1 MRPAA
6 DGGGRGLMAAGW
18 RLVGAGAG
26 VVVAAYA
33 RWGGWLFLLF
43 LGGLLAYGGGFAGYL
58 LSKFDLLNLLRD
70 VNVDDSF
77 YYFQIAWNMAQG
89 KFSTFDGGI
98 TQTNGY
104 HPLWLLLITPFYW
117 FFDKETALFG
127 IKAFE
132 ITLIAGGVAL
142 VAAAAYL
149 ARLPW
154 LLLFAVLPALYSL
167 RTIYLG
173 TEAAAALLLL
183 GLLFLGVVLF
193 IRNPGRWKWPLAA
206 LLFALPWARLEYI
219 AVSLAVAAVLLLI
232 EWSRPGGGTA
242 TERPHLTGRGVL
254 LRRLAGLYAVVPLL
268 GAAAGLLVYFAYNLL
283 VFGTYAPVSGQVKQA
298 WSQQEWGYEGGYSLV
313 GNFREITQIPIF
325 DWELLVA
332 LEVGAYL
339 LLVWWLAR
347 RSIKGRNGD
356 GGGDNAYGGE
366 SGWLLL
372 AFLVGAFGLAAGH
385 LGKFAQTV
393 LTTHP
398 LHSSYDWYFIPAYLM
413 MALIIPLR
421 VYVAIYLIRRLA
433 GGRWPRAARVLSVAA
448 ALAGL
453 GWLAATTDFGEPFE
467 FVDWRSETTAAH
479 TNWGPWEL
487 GALAGT
493 LLLNRALPDGSVIGS
508 WDAGTLGY
516 FSRFPVVNLDGLV
529 NSYDYLQTARSDLSR
544 YTYSSIEGHP
554 LRQEFGLTHFANIM
568 IDDIQHSLLEVSMP
582 NLHKNRLFFFRVG
595 AGESALGDVAGT
607 LWRRMEPHFDW
618 QADGVGLMVDGRLA
632 QAVARDC
639 APDALFVWRYTHPE
653 QGRIEQPGAGAR
665 RTAAGLCTDMVVLPH
680 AAALYEPGSDAALGI
695 QVELLPANEYL
706 ARLAESH
713 YPLIS
718 SEFEVYLSH
727 NTLIYAKAEC
737 TDKILNGWLFVH
749 SHLLNP
755 DTSIARTS
763 GDGRWYILEYP
774 FDAFGGNY
782 GGICLAAIPLPN
794 YELRRVNTGQYAASQ
809 YATGYGSER
818 LWFGAITLD
827 AGPLRE
833 AYAAARLVQP
843 EALDGFEVYYA
854 DGALTYIKESCSPA
868 ELTADLFLHLRPVDA
883 DDLPEEYRAAG
894 FHNLDFALGWH
905 GMFLGGRCVALVPL
919 PDYPI
924 ARINTG
930 QTGLDG
936 AYRWQTQI
944 YADAAPLRAAYDAA
958 RAGEVAARSVFDL
971 YISETGA
978 GEFGAGESTDGET
991 GGGETGGGT
1000 TLSYVKEPCAP
1011 GDIADGFY
1019 LHLIPANPEDLPEA
1033 RRASG
1038 FENRDF
1044 IFNSYGTA
1052 AGRFGDKCVAA
1063 IPLPDYPLAAIRTGQ
1078 AGPGGEPLWQANV
1091 YLDAAPLRAAYAA
1104 AVAGELLH
1112 RAAFD
1117 IYRNETPEGGAALSY
1132 VKEPCVHDDAGA
1144 VFFLHLIPANADD
1157 LPESRRESGFDN
1169 HDFRFSSYGGVFDG
1183 KCVAAV
1189 PLPDYPLARIRTG
1202 QYLPEE
1208 GRQLWAAEFGAGVN

>member
-1 MRPAA
+1 
-6 DGGGRGLMAAGW
+6 MAAGW
-18 RLVGAGAG
+18 RLVGAGVGVLVAAG
-26 VVVAAYA
+26 V

-117 FFDKETALFG
+117 LFDKETALFG
-127 IKAFE
+127 IKVFE
-132 ITLIAGGVAL
+132 LMLMAGGVAL
-142 VAAAAYL
+142 VATAAYL

-193 IRNPGRWKWPLAA
+193 MRNPGRWKWPLAA
-206 LLFALPWARLEYI
+206 LLFALPWVRLEYI
-219 AVSLAVAAVLLLI
+219 AVSLAVAVVLLLI
-232 EWSRPGGGTA
+232 EWSRQGDGELP
-242 TERPHLTGRGVL
+242 ERPSQIGPGAL
-254 LRRLAGLYAVVPLL
+254 LRRLAGFYAIVPLL
-268 GAAAGLLVYFAYNLL
+268 GAVAGLLVYFAYNLL

-313 GNFREITQIPIF
+313 QNFREIIQIPIF

-347 RSIKGRNGD
+347 RSLKGRDGDSDTDGGD
-356 GGGDNAYGGE
+356 GN
-366 SGWLLL
+366 GWLLL
-372 AFLVGAFGLAAGH
+372 AFLVGVFGLAAGH
-385 LGKFAQTV
+385 LGKFAQSV
-393 LTTHP
+393 LTV
-398 LHSSYDWYFIPAYLM
+398 HSVFAGYSWYFIPAYLM

-433 GGRWPRAARVLSVAA
+433 GGRWPRAARILSAAA

-453 GWLAATTDFGEPFE
+453 GWLAAGADFGEPFE
-467 FVDWRSETTAAH
+467 YVDRHSASVEIE
-479 TNWGPWEL
+479 WEL
-487 GALAGT
+487 ASYAGALT
-493 LLLNRALPDGSVIGS
+493 LNRALPEGSVVGS
-508 WDAGTLGY
+508 WDAGVIGY

-529 NSYDYLQTARSDLSR
+529 NSYDYYQTAQSDIGR
-544 YTYSSIEGHP
+544 YWQHNGPGNPHP
-554 LRQEFGLTHFANIM
+554 LRQEFGLTHFANVTIGAM
-568 IDDIQHSLLEVSMP
+568 EYPLLEGIAPMALQDVKESQRF
-582 NLHKNRLFFFRVG
+582 RLG
-595 AGESALGDVAGT
+595 AAEASPGQADGQ
-607 LWRRMEPHFDW
+607 LWQRMEPHFDR
-618 QADGVGLMVDGRLA
+618 QADGVGLAVNGRLA
-632 QAVARDC
+632 QAAARDC
-639 APDALFVWRYTHPE
+639 APDELLIWSYPKPDG
-653 QGRIEQPGAGAR
+653 GRVTRPGNSTR
-665 RTAAGLCTDMVVLPH
+665 RTAGGVCLDSIILPRQ
-680 AAALYEPGSDAALGI
+680 ADGPALGAAGV
-695 QVELLPANEYL
+695 QAELVKAGDYL
-706 ARLAESH
+706 ARLDENR
-713 YPLIS
+713 YPLIHPTRLS
-718 SEFEVYLSH
+718 GFFAVYLLD
-727 NTLIYAKAEC
+727 NKLVYAKEDCAPE
-737 TDKILNGWLFVH
+737 TLSYWVYVH
-749 SHLLNP
+749 SALANP
-755 DTSIARTS
+755 EEWGEHTTP
-763 GDGRWYILEYP
+763 DGFQVLEYP
-774 FDAFGGNY
+774 MTAFGGNY
-782 GGICLAAIPLPN
+782 GGICLAAVPLPN
-794 YELRRVNTGQYAASQ
+794 YELRLVNTGQYAA
-809 YATGYGSER
+809 GYGSER

-827 AGPLRE
+827 AAPLRE
-833 AYAAARLVQP
+833 AYAAARLGEP
-843 EALDGFEVYYA
+843 ASAARGGFEVHYA
-854 DGALTYIKESCSPA
+854 DGALTYIKEECSPSEVA
-868 ELTADLFLHLRPVDA
+868 EDFFLHLWPVA
-883 DDLPEEYRAAG
+883 VDDLPEERRESG
-894 FHNLDFALGWH
+894 FQGLGFSFSWH
-905 GMFLGGRCVALVPL
+905 GMFLGGRCVAVVPL

-930 QTGLDG
+930 QTGRDG
-936 AYRWQTQI
+936 AYLWQTQI
-944 YADAAPLRAAYDAA
+944 YGDAAPLRAAYDAA

-978 GEFGAGESTDGET
+978 GET
-991 GGGETGGGT
+991 GGGGN

-1019 LHLIPANPEDLPEA
+1019 LHLIPADMDDLPEA
-1033 RRASG
+1033 RRESG

-1044 IFNSYGTA
+1044 IFNSYGTE

-1078 AGPGGEPLWQANV
+1078 AAPGGEPIWQAQV
-1091 YLDAAPLRAAYAA
+1091 YGDAGPLRAAYAA

-1112 RAAFD
+1112 RAEFD
-1117 IYRNETPEGGAALSY
+1117 IYRHETPEGGATLSY

-1144 VFFLHLIPANADD
+1144 VFFLHLLPADIAD

-1189 PLPDYPLARIRTG
+1189 PLPDYPLAGIRTG

-1208 GRQLWAAEFGAGVN
+1208 ERQLWAAEFGVGE